1 LCTLIQRWV
10 GALACTAALSACA
23 SNPKRPTP
31 IIVADGTEV
40 QQFENIA
47 MCGDMEKFVS
57 ALAPVGKHLGR
68 KWDEVLGEDNTQEC
82 SVRLSLDKNGH
93 IKGRE
98 LVRCDD
104 SASLDRVLAAAD
116 PVPAPTDP
124 CLLDRLNG
132 ITINLNSQ
140 KKPAE

>member
-1 LCTLIQRWV
+1 VCTLTQTLV
-10 GALACTAALSACA
+10 VTLACATAVSACA
-23 SNPKRPTP
+23 INQNRRPP
-31 IIVADGTEV
+31 VIVADGTEV

-47 MCGDMEKFVS
+47 MCGDTEKFVS

-82 SVRLSLDKNGH
+82 SIRLSVDKSGH

-98 LVRCDD
+98 LVRCEDA
-104 SASLDRVLAAAD
+104 ASLDRVLAAAD
-116 PVPAPTDP
+116 PVPVPTDL

-132 ITINLNSQ
+132 ITISLNSQ
-140 KKPAE
+140 KPAQ

>member
-1 LCTLIQRWV
+1 MCRLTRGLV
-10 GALACTAALSACA
+10 VTLACAVTLSACA
-23 SNPKRPTP
+23 GNPTRSPP
-31 IIVADGTEV
+31 VVVADGTEV
-40 QQFENIA
+40 QQLVNIA

-68 KWDEVLGEDNTQEC
+68 KWDEVLGEENTQEC
-82 SVRLSLDKNGH
+82 SVRLSIDKSGH
-93 IKGRE
+93 ILGRE
-98 LVRCDD
+98 LIRCDD

-132 ITINLNSQ
+132 VTIDLNSQ
-140 KKPAE
+140 QPKK